1 MNNLCDLCKNY
12 RELQRM
18 LEAVQAEMDEIKDMI
33 RAQMGENDV
42 AVAGEYKISNKLV
55 ESSRLDSTALKKA
68 LPDVAARFIK
78 TTTSRRFV
86 IS

>member
-42 AVAGEYKISNKLV
+42 IVAGEYKISNKLV
-55 ESSRLDSTALKKA
+55 ESSRLDSTALKKV

>member
-42 AVAGEYKISNKLV
+42 VVAGEYKISNKLV

-78 TTTSRRFV
+78 TTTIRRFM

>member
-1 MNNLCDLCKNY
+1 MNNPCDLCKNY

-18 LEAVQAEMDEIKDMI
+18 LEDVQAEMDEIKDMI
-33 RAQMGENDV
+33 RAQMGDSDV
-42 AVAGEYKISNKLV
+42 IVAGEYKISNKLV
-55 ESSRLDSTALKKA
+55 ESSRLDSAALKKA

-78 TTTSRRFV
+78 TITSRRFV

>member
-1 MNNLCDLCKNY
+1 MNELTTLCREY

-18 LEAVQAEMDEIKDMI
+18 LEAVQAEMDEFKDMI

-42 AVAGEYKISNKLV
+42 IVAGEYKISNKLV

-68 LPDVAARFIK
+68 LPDIAAQFLK
-78 TTTSRRFV
+78 TTISRRFV